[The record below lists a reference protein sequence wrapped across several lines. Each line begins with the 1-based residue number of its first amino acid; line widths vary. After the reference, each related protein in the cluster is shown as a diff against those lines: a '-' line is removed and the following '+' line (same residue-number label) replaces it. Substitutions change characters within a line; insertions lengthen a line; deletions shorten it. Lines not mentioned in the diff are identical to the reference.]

1 MFTLWPWLYQQ
12 YYSAQTRLR
21 AHRHTKQC
29 GDNDTIRWR
38 RRQTVFYGDRG
49 AKSVWQENQSSSEFM
64 LLVCLTQDS
73 LGRSLLLSVRGKSH
87 SLSTREWAVS
97 TTVFL
102 YMWYSACSCSSGTA
116 VWFLTV
122 MMWGFHKL
130 TDGEGENEDKNGRWG
145 ESRKMKPGELREEF
159 LSHSEAALD
168 YNLRLQITR
177 LLLSRFSPLSDCHHL
192 LFWIHSIS

>member
-1 MFTLWPWLYQQ
+1 MTQ
-12 YYSAQTRLR
+12 SDEDGD
-21 AHRHTKQC
+21 KQC
-29 GDNDTIRWR
+29 FMG
-38 RRQTVFYGDRG
+38 TVGLKVSDR
-49 AKSVWQENQSSSEFM
+49 KIKDFSSSEFM